1 MANAKKI
8 KYIISV
14 YSHVSLPPSAINK
27 EGYVLKDIYVTPNT
41 KSIKCFADNLF
52 ISFPPISKYKLSL
65 FYYSQKNE
73 Y

>member
-1 MANAKKI
+1 MQRKLNKI
-8 KYIISV
+8 INV
-14 YSHVSLPPSAINK
+14 YSHVSLPPSAINR
-27 EGYVLKDIYVTPNT
+27 EGYVLRDIYVTPNI

-52 ISFPPISKYKLSL
+52 ISFPPISKYMLSL